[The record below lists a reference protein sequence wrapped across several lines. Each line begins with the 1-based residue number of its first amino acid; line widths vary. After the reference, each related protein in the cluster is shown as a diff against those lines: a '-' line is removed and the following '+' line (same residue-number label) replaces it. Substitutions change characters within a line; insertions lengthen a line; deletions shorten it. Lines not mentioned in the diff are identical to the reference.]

1 MSQIVIINNARL
13 SFDKNLFEP
22 NKKDKRTCNLITSD
36 ETTYFLLADGKK
48 TPIKGEAGLIAII
61 EGELKAKF
69 NGKVPPKYENWA
81 IRRNS
86 DANSAESGERYK
98 GYEDDKG
105 IYFSPSRFAKQ
116 GYPAFVRP
124 SNQPID
130 LTSANGL
137 DEAQN
142 LFYGGCYVNAKLNLA
157 AFETKEDGVTKRG
170 VTTFLEA
177 LQFVRDGE
185 RFGGGSAT
193 AEGFDAVEQAE
204 EEDNDL

>member
-1 MSQIVIINNARL
+1 MSATIIINNARL

-48 TPIKGEAGLIAII
+48 TPIKGEAGLLAVI

-81 IRRNS
+81 IRRNT

-116 GYPAFVRP
+116 GYPAFVRQT
-124 SNQPID
+124 NQPID

-137 DEAQN
+137 DEARN
-142 LFYGGCYVNAKLNLA
+142 LFYGGCYVNAKINLA

-193 AEGFDAVEQAE
+193 AEGFDAVEPV
-204 EEDNDL
+204 EEDGDL